1 MSNLFICWMLSL
13 AFICAWCSLV
23 FIQFVRENIYL
34 YNFYVEKEYKVP
46 KLTLSV
52 RNEPNLQRYLFQE
65 NISLN
70 PRRVE
75 QNYTIYIN
83 VI

>member
-1 MSNLFICWMLSL
+1 MLSL
-13 AFICAWCSLV
+13 AFISAWCSLV

-34 YNFYVEKEYKVP
+34 YNFYVGKEYKVP
-46 KLTLSV
+46 KLTLGSFLTLSV
-52 RNEPNLQRYLFQE
+52 RNEPNLQSYLFQE